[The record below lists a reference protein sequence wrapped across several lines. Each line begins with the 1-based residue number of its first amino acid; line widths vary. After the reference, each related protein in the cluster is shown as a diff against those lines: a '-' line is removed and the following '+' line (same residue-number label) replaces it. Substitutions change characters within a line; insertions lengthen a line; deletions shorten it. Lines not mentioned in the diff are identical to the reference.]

1 MTPIQQ
7 KNKTY
12 TPRNGSFRRTNNSPL
27 DYDFIISSLEN
38 LDEELPVVTRYN
50 GQIFFSVLEGKLY
63 HFVNESEE
71 NEIIEDYVC
80 LDEETVYSL
89 VLETED
95 YSDVITELD
104 ELFDG
109 IEDKTGRRCYIKP
122 LNIMVVND
130 GDNWVYSGGD
140 YRISSLS
147 VWDTI
152 PVTIMSVGR
161 QVRVDSGV
169 TGAEYYNV
177 GEDFVLEKRYIKA
190 AAFPETLREGVYYE
204 IGDYLY
210 RVTGGYAW
218 KIAVK
223 RERED
228 PVVSEESYVII
239 TNIDISS
246 EFINHLSSAKNNII
260 NHQLDSYNLNVVL
273 LVGDQHVG
281 YSCSPEFE
289 IIDRD
294 NISIKSM
301 SYMRDCK
308 IIITKICEDEEP
320 EPDEPEEEQPGE

>member
-12 TPRNGSFRRTNNSPL
+12 TPHNGSFRRTNNSPL

-38 LDEELPVVTRYN
+38 IDEELPVVTRYN

-63 HFVNESEE
+63 HFVNESKD
-71 NEIIEDYVC
+71 NQTIEDYVC

-95 YSDVITELD
+95 YTNVITELD
-104 ELFDG
+104 ELFGD

-152 PVTIMSVGR
+152 PVTLMSVGR
-161 QVRVDSGV
+161 QVRVGGV
-169 TGAEYYNV
+169 EYYNV

-210 RVTGGYAW
+210 RVTGGYPW
-218 KIAVK
+218 KIALK
-223 RERED
+223 RERQDD
-228 PVVSEESYVII
+228 PIVSEESYVII
-239 TNIDISS
+239 TNIDISN

-308 IIITKICEDEEP
+308 IIVTKICEDEEP
-320 EPDEPEEEQPGE
+320 EPDESEEQPGE

>member
-38 LDEELPVVTRYN
+38 IDEELPVVTRYN
-50 GQIFFSVLEGKLY
+50 GQIFFSILEGKLY
-63 HFVNESEE
+63 HFVNESE

-95 YSDVITELD
+95 YTNVITELD
-104 ELFDG
+104 ELFGD

-130 GDNWVYSGGD
+130 GDSWVYSGGD
-140 YRISSLS
+140 YRISALS

-152 PVTIMSVGR
+152 PVTLMSVGR
-161 QVRVDSGV
+161 QVKVGV
-169 TGAEYYNV
+169 EYYNV
-177 GEDFVLEKRYIKA
+177 GEDLVLEKRYIKA

-210 RVTGGYAW
+210 RVTGGYPW

-223 RERED
+223 RERQDD
-228 PVVSEESYVII
+228 PIVSEESYVVI
-239 TNIDISS
+239 TNIDISN
-246 EFINHLSSAKNNII
+246 EFINHLSTAKNNII

-308 IIITKICEDEEP
+308 IIVTKICEDEEP
-320 EPDEPEEEQPGE
+320 DEPEE

>member
-12 TPRNGSFRRTNNSPL
+12 TPRNGSFRRTNNFPL

-63 HFVNESEE
+63 HFVNESED

-95 YSDVITELD
+95 YTNIITELD
-104 ELFDG
+104 ELFGD

-122 LNIMVVND
+122 LNIMAVND
-130 GDNWVYSGGD
+130 GDSWVYGGGD
-140 YRISSLS
+140 YRISALS

-152 PVTIMSVGR
+152 PVTLMSVGR
-161 QVRVDSGV
+161 QVRVG
-169 TGAEYYNV
+169 GLEYYNV

-190 AAFPETLREGVYYE
+190 EAFPETLREGVYYE

-210 RVTGGYAW
+210 RVTGGYPW

-223 RERED
+223 RERQD
-228 PVVSEESYVII
+228 PVVSEESYVTI
-239 TNIDISS
+239 TNIDISN

-273 LVGDQHVG
+273 LVGGDQRIG

-289 IIDRD
+289 LIDRD

-301 SYMRDCK
+301 SYIRNCK
-308 IIITKICEDEEP
+308 IIVTKICEDEEP
-320 EPDEPEEEQPGE
+320 DESEEEQSGE